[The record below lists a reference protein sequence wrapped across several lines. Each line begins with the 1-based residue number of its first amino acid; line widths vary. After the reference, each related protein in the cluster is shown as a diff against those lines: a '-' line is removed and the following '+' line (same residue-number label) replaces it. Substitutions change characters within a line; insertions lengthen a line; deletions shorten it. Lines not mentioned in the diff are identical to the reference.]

1 MKQQGLGITKSQR
14 DENQREMRRKINQE
28 KNQLKQFGE
37 IEGCLK
43 QIDRL
48 KALDKLFKVS
58 NNQTQK
64 NAKKIKEIEK

>member
-48 KALDKLFKVS
+48 KAIDKLFKES
-58 NNQTQK
+58 NNQT
-64 NAKKIKEIEK
+64 